1 MAMKQF
7 KAESKKLLDLMI
19 NSIYTNKE
27 IFLRELISNASD
39 AIDKL
44 YFRSLTDSA
53 VKLTKDDFKI
63 ELATDKASR
72 TLTIQDNGIG
82 MTREELEKNL
92 GTIARSGSL
101 DFKSENQAEGIDII
115 GQFGVGFYS
124 AFMVAARVTVVSRA
138 FGEEEAWQ
146 WESRGAEGYTI
157 TPAERA
163 EAGTTVTLVLKEDV
177 AGKDGAEGE
186 NYSQYLEEYTLADIV
201 KKYSDYVRYPI
212 RMERTKSRQK
222 PKPADAGDDYT
233 PEYESYT
240 EVETVNS
247 MVPLWRRDKKDVTA
261 EEYNE
266 FYKQK
271 FMDYTDPARVITAR
285 TEGTATYNALL
296 FIPGRAP
303 YDYYTRE
310 YEKGL
315 QLYASGVLIMDRC
328 ADLLPDHFSFVKGIV
343 DSQDLSLN
351 ISREMLQKDSQLRL
365 IRTSLEKKIKSELA
379 AMKNNE
385 REKYEEFWGHFGR
398 QLKFGCYEGY
408 GMNSDLL
415 KDLLLFY
422 SAKEKK
428 LVTLEEYVAAMPE
441 EQKFIYYASGDSADR
456 LAKLPAAELVL
467 DKGYDLLLL
476 TEDVDEFCLQIL
488 RKYGEKDKEK
498 EFKNVSS
505 GELGLESE
513 EEKKAA
519 EAESE
524 AAKPLFE
531 AMQKALEGKVKAVR
545 LSTRLKS
552 HPVCLSSEGPLS
564 IEMEKVLS
572 AMPNPDGPAPRSE
585 KVLELNGSHPV
596 FEVLKAAQEAGDTE
610 KLNKYSALLYD
621 QALLIEGLPIE
632 DPVAY
637 AQAVCELMK

>member
-222 PKPADAGDDYT
+222 PKPEDAGDDYT

-365 IRTSLEKKIKSELA
+365 IRTSLEKKIKSELS

-456 LAKLPAAELVL
+456 LAKLPAAEPVL

>member
-63 ELATDKASR
+63 ELAADKASR

-101 DFKSENQAEGIDII
+101 DFKAENQAEGIDII

-222 PKPADAGDDYT
+222 PKPEDAGDDYT

-240 EVETVNS
+240 EVETINS

-572 AMPNPDGPAPRSE
+572 AMPNPDGPAPKSE

-596 FEVLKAAQEAGDTE
+596 FEVLKAAQETGDTE

>member
-101 DFKSENQAEGIDII
+101 DFKAENQAEGIDII

-222 PKPADAGDDYT
+222 PKPEDAGDDYT

-572 AMPNPDGPAPRSE
+572 AMPNPDGPAPKSE

>member
-1 MAMKQF
+1 MAVKQF

-19 NSIYTNKE
+19 NSIYSNKE

-44 YFRSLTDSA
+44 YFRSLTDSS
-53 VKLTKDDFKI
+53 VGMNREDFKI
-63 ELATDKASR
+63 LLSADKEAR
-72 TLTIQDNGIG
+72 ILTLTDNGIG
-82 MTREELEKNL
+82 MTKEELEKNL

-101 DFKSENQAEGIDII
+101 DFKTENKAAQDIDII

-124 AFMVAARVTVVSRA
+124 AFMVASRVTVVSRA
-138 FGEEEAWQ
+138 FGSEEAWK
-146 WESRGAEGYTI
+146 WESKGAEGYTL
-157 TPAERA
+157 TPADKE
-163 EAGTTVTLVLKEDV
+163 EVGTELTLVIKEDT
-177 AGKDGAEGE
+177 ENE
-186 NYSQYLEEYTLADIV
+186 NYSQFLDEFTLVNIV

-212 RMERTKSRQK
+212 QMYRHKSRMKDK
-222 PKPADAGDDYT
+222 PEDAPEDYK
-233 PEYESYT
+233 PEYEEYT
-240 EVETVNS
+240 ELETLNS
-247 MVPLWRRDKKDVTA
+247 MVPLWKRSKEEVKP
-261 EEYNE
+261 EEYNQ
-266 FYKQK
+266 FYKEK
-271 FMDYTDPARVITAR
+271 FFDYTDPARVITSR

-315 QLYASGVLIMDRC
+315 QLYASGVLIMEKC

-365 IRTSLEKKIKSELA
+365 IRNSLEKKIKNELN

-385 REKYEEFWGHFGR
+385 REKYEEFWKNFGR
-398 QLKFGCYEGY
+398 QLKFGCYNDY
-408 GMNSDLL
+408 GAHSELL

-422 SAKEKK
+422 SAREKK
-428 LVTLEEYVAAMPE
+428 LITLEEYVQKMGE
-441 EQKFIYYASGDSADR
+441 EQKCIYYAAGENVEQ

-476 TEDVDEFCLQIL
+476 TEDVDEFCLQVL
-488 RKYGEKDKEK
+488 RSYQDK
-498 EFKNVSS
+498 EFKNVNS
-505 GELGLESE
+505 GDLGLETE

-519 EAESE
+519 EA
-524 AAKPLFE
+524 AAEENKDLFE
-531 AMQKALEGKVKAVR
+531 DLQKALEGKVKAVK

-564 IEMEKVLS
+564 LEMEKVLN
-572 AMPNPDGPAPRSE
+572 AVPNSQKVQSE
-585 KVLELNGSHPV
+585 RVLELNGSHPV
-596 FEVLKAAQEAGDTE
+596 FEALKAARAAGDEE
-610 KLNKYSALLYD
+610 KLKKYAYLLYN
-621 QALLIEGLPIE
+621 QALLIEGMPVE
-632 DPVAY
+632 DPLAY
-637 AQAVCELMK
+637 ADAVCELMK